1 MHEQIG
7 AAFRPS
13 RLRTLLDH
21 FAAIDD
27 PREPPKVRYPL
38 REVLFLV
45 VAATIAD
52 CEDYDEIALWG
63 RNHLA
68 FLRRFSEF
76 HFGTPCADWLRVVMN
91 RIDPDLFQACFCD
104 WAQSLRPDAAKLIA
118 IDGKTSRRSHDRKC
132 GRRSLHMVSAFATA
146 ARLVLAQEAVD
157 EKQNECAVI
166 PDILDRLDLDGAL
179 VTIDAIACNP
189 AIAAAVTGRKG
200 DYLLAVKANQP
211 TLHREIARYFDDPA
225 AKASRHADTD
235 KGHGR
240 IETRRYHVSHEVGWL
255 SGDRRYPDEPRFPGL
270 AAIAMVEA
278 SVEEAGAVTTT
289 RRFYLSS
296 AKLTPERLAEAVRG
310 HWAIEN
316 SLHWVLD
323 VVFRE
328 DQSRLR
334 KGHGAHNMAIVRHF
348 ALNAVRLAKGKHSI
362 KTTRKLAGWD
372 PNELAR
378 ILTPPR

>member
-1 MHEQIG
+1 M
-7 AAFRPS
+7 
-13 RLRTLLDH
+13 
-21 FAAIDD
+21 
-27 PREPPKVRYPL
+27 

-63 RNHLA
+63 RNHLV
-68 FLRRFSEF
+68 FLRRFGEF

-104 WAQSLRPDAAKLIA
+104 WAAALRPDAAKLIA
-118 IDGKTSRRSHDRKC
+118 IDGKTTRRSHDRKG
-132 GRRSLHMVSAFATA
+132 GRRALHLVSAFATA
-146 ARLVLAQEAVD
+146 TRLVLAQEAVD
-157 EKQNECAVI
+157 EKENECTVI

-189 AIAAAVTGRKG
+189 AIAAAVTEHKG

-225 AKASRHADTD
+225 AKASSVCDTD

-240 IETRRYHVSHEVGWL
+240 IETRRCHVSHEVDWL

-270 AAIAMVEA
+270 VSIAMVEA
-278 SVEEAGAVTTT
+278 TVEQAATGTATTT

-296 AKLTPERLAEAVRG
+296 ARLTPERLAEAVRG

-323 VVFRE
+323 VVFHE

-334 KGHGAHNMAIVRHF
+334 KGHGAHNMAIVRRF
-348 ALNAVRLAKGKHSI
+348 ALGLVRANKAKGSV
-362 KTTRKLAGWD
+362 KTRRKSAGWN
-372 PNELAR
+372 PEFLLQ
-378 ILTPPR
+378 ILQLK